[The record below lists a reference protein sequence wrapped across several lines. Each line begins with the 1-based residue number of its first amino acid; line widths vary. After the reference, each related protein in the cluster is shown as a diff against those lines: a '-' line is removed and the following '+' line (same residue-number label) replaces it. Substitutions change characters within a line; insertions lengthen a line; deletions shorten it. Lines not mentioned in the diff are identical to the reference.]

1 MPSGS
6 DAPKSS
12 ISDYDKFVAPSLNRV
27 DVGGAGALSSHSFPA
42 EPDPNTGVSTFTSRK
57 EKQAVQKLLAND
69 SSNPITLSAIGIGLL
84 SLATMLGVRL
94 QRGLQ
99 PATVLASSGGLGPV
113 MPMNTASALGDNA
126 MEMKTQVPMHNS
138 NPSRVGWG
146 QLSSQNSH
154 PLTVCSAGV
163 VEGLTAVAVGGGLAV
178 LLSEDNRD
186 IDDKTEVEKYFNG
199 EEGFG
204 RWNKIYSETDDVN
217 SVQKEIRD
225 GHAQTIDKV
234 LSWAEAD
241 GRSVCDLGCG
251 VGSLAIPLAQKG
263 ATVSASDISNAMAK
277 EASKR
282 AAAAGIT
289 SATFDTSDME
299 NVSGEYDTVSCID
312 VMIHYPTDKMVG
324 LVDKLCSLSKDKIYV
339 SFAPKTPQLAV
350 LKKVG
355 SLFPGPSKAT
365 RAYLHKEEDV
375 VAALEKNG
383 FKVDRQHLT
392 SQNFYFSLLLEA
404 QRMPAKA

>member
-1 MPSGS
+1 M
-6 DAPKSS
+6 AAMR
-12 ISDYDKFVAPSLNRV
+12 ILACVA
-27 DVGGAGALSSHSFPA
+27 A
-42 EPDPNTGVSTFTSRK
+42 
-57 EKQAVQKLLAND
+57 
-69 SSNPITLSAIGIGLL
+69 
-84 SLATMLGVRL
+84 
-94 QRGLQ
+94 
-99 PATVLASSGGLGPV
+99 
-113 MPMNTASALGDNA
+113 ASALQA
-126 MEMKTQVPMHNS
+126 PAQTRRPATKLQA
-138 NPSRVGWG
+138 
-146 QLSSQNSH
+146 L
-154 PLTVCSAGV
+154 GV
-163 VEGLTAVAVGGGLAV
+163 VEGLGALAVGGGLAV

-186 IDDKTEVEKYFNG
+186 IDDKTEVERYFNG

-204 RWNKIYSETDDVN
+204 RWNKIYSESDDVN
-217 SVQKEIRD
+217 GVQQEIRD

-234 LSWAEAD
+234 LSWAQAD
-241 GRSVCDLGCG
+241 GRTVCDLGCG

-263 ATVSASDISNAMAK
+263 ATVSASDISNAMAT

-289 SATFDTSDME
+289 TATFETSDME

-324 LVDKLCSLSKDKIYV
+324 LVDKLCALSKDKIYV

-375 VAALEKNG
+375 VAALAKNG
-383 FKVDRQHLT
+383 FKVDRSHLT

-404 QRMPAKA
+404 TATA